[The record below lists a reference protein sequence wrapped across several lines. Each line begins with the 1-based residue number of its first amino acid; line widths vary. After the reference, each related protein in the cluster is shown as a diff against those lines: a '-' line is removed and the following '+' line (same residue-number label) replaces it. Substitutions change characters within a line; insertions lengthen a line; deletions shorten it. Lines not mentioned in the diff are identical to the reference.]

1 MAPAFKR
8 LLHFGRRRPE
18 PDRPPAEQVTV
29 DIDAMPLESA
39 VGPAPMLRP
48 AAIFHQTLFDPT
60 EFTPAWLRPRPAP
73 GTGPSRPSDLPGDQ
87 TAAEDSGSTDAP
99 KPPKRARRP
108 KTSPSPGP
116 SRPRSKRTAKP
127 DHGGAAN

>member
-1 MAPAFKR
+1 MAPTLNW
-8 LLHFGRRRPE
+8 LLHLGRRQPE
-18 PDRPPAEQVTV
+18 PDCPPAEPVTV

-39 VGPAPMLRP
+39 PVGPVPMLLP
-48 AAIFHQTLFDPT
+48 AAIFHQTLYDPT

-73 GTGPSRPSDLPGDQ
+73 GTEPSDLTDDQ
-87 TAAEDSGSTDAP
+87 TADADSGSTDAP